1 MCIHTH
7 VYTYMFICPCTCK
20 TGGGGK
26 GRRGSGP
33 GPGPGLGRAR
43 MLSCNV
49 SVWQKS
55 GCRTAWIYGKWK
67 VENGVFFF
75 KTTFQNF
82 KKMKNV
88 NSTQFKMTKKCICK
102 FSLSTKKGR
111 FSACMCSSEAC
122 TKKHEYWHFCCKR
135 RFGEFMGMGRAY
147 IYIYVHIHIYIYTH
161 VYMHGYTYVY
171 NYTCMWSEKRW
182 KGIMGRGIWEKHAF
196 LI

>member
-33 GPGPGLGRAR
+33 GPSPGLGRAR

-67 VENGVFFF
+67 VENGVFLKNQLF
-75 KTTFQNF
+75 KIS
-82 KKMKNV
+82 KNE
-88 NSTQFKMTKKCICK
+88 KCK
-102 FSLSTKKGR
+102 FNTVQDDEKLHLQISPKYKKRIGFQPACAAQR
-111 FSACMCSSEAC
+111 HVQKNTNICISAVSVDLGNLWVWAG
-122 TKKHEYWHFCCKR
+122 HI
-135 RFGEFMGMGRAY
+135 Y
-147 IYIYVHIHIYIYTH
+147 IYVYVHIHIYIYI
-161 VYMHGYTYVY
+161 
-171 NYTCMWSEKRW
+171 YTCVY
-182 KGIMGRGIWEKHAF
+182 A
-196 LI
+196 